1 MKTST
6 RKILFILII
15 IVVLGISFGC
25 SPKEQPTI
33 ANPENDMKEISI
45 MPTDKI
51 STEGLAL
58 LDYYNFD
65 IDGDGIEET
74 ISMYVDA
81 EQDPNGKILLDDGQK
96 WLFLVENKDK
106 DYVLFDDFVQLG
118 TIKFYVYNILDEDA
132 FYITTVKSTTANL
145 TITEY
150 RFDKKTKS
158 FISKVVYNTTGN
170 VNMLHSS

>member
-1 MKTST
+1 LKISA

-15 IVVLGISFGC
+15 IIVLGTSFGC
-25 SPKEQPTI
+25 SPKEKPTI
-33 ANPENDMKEISI
+33 ANPENETEEISI
-45 MPTDKI
+45 MPTDKAT
-51 STEGLAL
+51 TEGLAL

-81 EQDPNGKILLDDGQK
+81 AQDSNGEILWDDGQK
-96 WLFLVENKDK
+96 WLFLVESKDK

-132 FYITTVKSTTANL
+132 FYITTVKSTTADL

-150 RFDKKTKS
+150 KFDKKTKS